1 MVCGCVRIN
10 VKTKPHL
17 GQKNNNNREHE
28 TLNLRV
34 VDPSPTHYVV
44 GPHAVV

>member
-1 MVCGCVRIN
+1 MVCGCVKIN
-10 VKTKPHL
+10 IKTKPHL
-17 GQKNNNNREHE
+17 GQKNNNREHE

-44 GPHAVV
+44 GPRAVA